1 MFVLFLCRPI
11 VLLSLYIT
19 PKQQQRLK
27 EFVKTNSYAR
37 HVKKSTVQCNI
48 RPRFHG
54 STAKDVR
61 VGVLLFTC
69 WRLQCP
75 SRLTFLYFKYLQFE
89 NQPALS
95 RNDGIEEFTVDWEY
109 LLMLLLYSKLLL
121 LRMVFSAG
129 QYMDALRF
137 CGFTTSYSCLN

>member
-27 EFVKTNSYAR
+27 
-37 HVKKSTVQCNI
+37 
-48 RPRFHG
+48 
-54 STAKDVR
+54 
-61 VGVLLFTC
+61 
-69 WRLQCP
+69 
-75 SRLTFLYFKYLQFE
+75 
-89 NQPALS
+89 ALS

>member
-27 EFVKTNSYAR
+27 
-37 HVKKSTVQCNI
+37 
-48 RPRFHG
+48 
-54 STAKDVR
+54 
-61 VGVLLFTC
+61 
-69 WRLQCP
+69 
-75 SRLTFLYFKYLQFE
+75 
-89 NQPALS
+89 ALS

-129 QYMDALRF
+129 QYKKQQNGCTSILRLHNELLVPQLISGRKGKVASTIPF
-137 CGFTTSYSCLN
+137 AMRVYDST